1 MYELLKVEKFK
12 TISFDVKSITKNQ
25 NGYDINGIVTLNG
38 VSKNITT
45 KAMIYRQNNQL
56 LLNGEFSFNL
66 TDFSLEPPTMMF
78 LTVRNQIDIFYN
90 ITLE

>member
-1 MYELLKVEKFK
+1 
-12 TISFDVKSITKNQ
+12 
-25 NGYDINGIVTLNG
+25 
-38 VSKNITT
+38 
-45 KAMIYRQNNQL
+45 MIYRQNKQL